1 MFKKIEF
8 SNFVYS
14 VGGAIVIMGAL
25 FKIQH
30 WPGGGKML
38 TIGLIIEALIF
49 LYAAFEKSDKFKE
62 QEWEDT
68 PFADT
73 SLIVEAQQ
81 RYVNKMN
88 KATSNIEH
96 MNNFYESILKTINNK
111 NR

>member
-8 SNFVYS
+8 SNFVYG

-62 QEWEDT
+62 QERQDI

-73 SLIVEAQQ
+73 SLIV
-81 RYVNKMN
+81 
-88 KATSNIEH
+88 
-96 MNNFYESILKTINNK
+96 
-111 NR
+111 